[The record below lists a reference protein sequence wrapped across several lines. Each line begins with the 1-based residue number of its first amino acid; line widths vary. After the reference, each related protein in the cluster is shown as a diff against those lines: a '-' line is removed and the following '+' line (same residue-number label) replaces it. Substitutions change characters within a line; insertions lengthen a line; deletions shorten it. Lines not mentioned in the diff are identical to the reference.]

1 MDEKEFNELQKEG
14 HTFVESESANGEKS
28 VSSKFIPSFM
38 KNPDDRAP
46 PKYKPWVNAHFERS
60 ILLHK
65 EIIKMQEEF
74 DTEIENDETRAKVN
88 MSMQRKN
95 GGISKFDSL
104 QRNLSMEGSSTD
116 VRSRLSLDGLP
127 EGLDFVARNGVAPKV
142 RAALAQDRTLESMY
156 ALVATKPRQERDVVA
171 YHELMVWAVLYNRQ
185 ELAEYFWQR
194 GGLAIPSALV
204 ASVL

>member
-1 MDEKEFNELQKEG
+1 
-14 HTFVESESANGEKS
+14 
-28 VSSKFIPSFM
+28 M